1 MKIQR
6 TALALAAMAACV
18 AVSAADTGNWRE
30 YNGDKSGSRFDLGS
44 GVTAQSVKNMKV
56 AWCIP
61 LPGNDISAENP
72 ELRTWVNQSTPL
84 AIDGVL
90 YSSSP
95 LGIVTAIDGLSGKT
109 LWTWD
114 GGGWVD
120 GTPPNLGFISRGVS
134 YWTDGKEKRLF
145 VGTPDAYLVA
155 LDAKSG
161 KPIESWGDKGRIDL
175 TKGLRRPIDRAL
187 VSPTTPPII
196 CGGQVIPS
204 LAILDSFAI
213 GRDPLKFHPPGDV
226 RGFDVKTGKPNWTFQ
241 VPPQEGELGHE
252 TWEGGAA
259 KSTGGGNMWTR
270 ASCDDELGLVYLPMS
285 TPANDFYGGQRKG
298 DGLFGESLVAL
309 NAKTG
314 KIAWY
319 FQVAHHGLWD
329 YDLPAPPN
337 LMDLTVDGR
346 KIKAAV
352 QVTKQGFVF
361 AFDRTNGKPIWPIE
375 ERAVPQSTVPGE
387 KSSPTQPFP
396 TKPKPF
402 ERQGVNLDEVID
414 FTPKLRD
421 DALKI
426 VNRYNHGP
434 LYFPPTL
441 DKAGTLQV
449 PGVLGGASWVGAAHN
464 PKTNILYVPSFTI
477 PFGIKLKKGTT
488 GIYDYTGTW
497 AGVGGPEGLP
507 LFKPP
512 FGKVTAIDM
521 NTGAHLWAIPAG
533 RGPVD
538 HPALKDLKLDRLGV
552 PRQSHIA
559 LTEQILF
566 VAPEGTNSVIGLS
579 ARGNALITQATKDE
593 SEPFLYAHDAKTG
606 ALVGEV
612 RLPGG
617 VFGNLMTYSAG
628 GKQFVVAP
636 IGGAGLPAELV
647 AVQVN

>member
-1 MKIQR
+1 MILQK
-6 TALALAAMAACV
+6 TALAVAALAAGIAA
-18 AVSAADTGNWRE
+18 SAADNGNWRE
-30 YNGDKSGSRFDLGS
+30 YNGDKSGSRFEPGL

-56 AWCIP
+56 AWRIP
-61 LPGNDISAENP
+61 LPGNQISADNP

-95 LGIVTAIDGLSGKT
+95 LGIVTALDGTTGKT

-134 YWTDGKEKRLF
+134 YWSDGKDKRLF
-145 VGTPDAYLVA
+145 VGTPDAYMVA
-155 LDAKSG
+155 LDAKTG
-161 KPIESWGDKGRIDL
+161 KPVESWGDKGRVDL
-175 TKGLRRPIDRAL
+175 TKGLRRPIDRSL

-226 RGFDVKTGKPNWTFQ
+226 RGFDVKTGKPNWTFH

-252 TWEGGAA
+252 TWEGGSA

-270 ASCDDELGLVYLPMS
+270 ASCDDELGLVYLPLS
-285 TPANDFYGGQRKG
+285 TPANDFYGGHRKG

-314 KIAWY
+314 KVVWY

-329 YDLPAPPN
+329 YDLPAAPN

-387 KSSPTQPFP
+387 RSSPTQPFP
-396 TKPKPF
+396 TKPRPF
-402 ERQGVNLDEVID
+402 ERQGVNLDELID
-414 FTPKLRD
+414 FTPKLRE

-426 VNRYNHGP
+426 AGRYNHGP

-449 PGVLGGASWVGAAHN
+449 PGVLGGASWIGAAHN

-477 PFGIKLKKGTT
+477 PFGIKLKKGST
-488 GIYDYTGTW
+488 GVYDYTGTW
-497 AGVGGPEGLP
+497 AGVGGPDGLP

-521 NTGAHLWAIPAG
+521 NTGEHLWAIPAG

-559 LTEQILF
+559 LTEQVLF

-593 SEPFLYAHDAKTG
+593 PEPFLYAHDAKTG
-606 ALVGEV
+606 ALLAEL

-628 GKQFVVAP
+628 GKQYVVAP